1 MFSARRHPPLLARA
15 APVLLLLTIAWHCAV
30 VQLNPV
36 AAPQLA
42 NASDS
47 RARLTSGSYNKTCIT
62 ENIEN
67 GTHLT
72 IISSSMVTAG
82 NTSSPTA
89 AFNERRRDMFFED
102 YNIKQIEVIDTSVV
116 PANNSTHDVRPGPVR
131 QPSVSSPPLVSV
143 NPITREP
150 PVVSAEQSDSSQMAP
165 ILPQRHNVLA
175 PKLSATGRPA
185 CVQSPDDTFCEIV
198 DNYPN
203 KSSIKTEMDL
213 SPQQFNDIFG
223 PKEIDARKSYV
234 DPESDEESVCRKV
247 PRVIYPQMAKNQ
259 ANQWVYVVNEVE
271 YTQAVVAE
279 ICEKPGKPC
288 THLENLPMG
297 MYSRCKQKYSYK
309 RLLALHPTEK
319 RTYPEAFKFP
329 SCCSCYIKYQDDYVG
344 RSNFRKLEGK
354 VDVTEQRNSGGSQQ
368 QQPAVVVV
376 AAGAPRESRVL
387 SSSTEQNETT
397 IIETTI
403 IEPVQPEISVHHQ
416 HIDNST
422 TIEIM
427 SQSAELTAAAG
438 QQQQQQQH
446 SINSTLP
453 PT

>member
-1 MFSARRHPPLLARA
+1 M
-15 APVLLLLTIAWHCAV
+15 
-30 VQLNPV
+30 
-36 AAPQLA
+36 
-42 NASDS
+42 
-47 RARLTSGSYNKTCIT
+47 
-62 ENIEN
+62 
-67 GTHLT
+67 
-72 IISSSMVTAG
+72 
-82 NTSSPTA
+82 
-89 AFNERRRDMFFED
+89 
-102 YNIKQIEVIDTSVV
+102 
-116 PANNSTHDVRPGPVR
+116 
-131 QPSVSSPPLVSV
+131 
-143 NPITREP
+143 TR
-150 PVVSAEQSDSSQMAP
+150 
-165 ILPQRHNVLA
+165 
-175 PKLSATGRPA
+175 
-185 CVQSPDDTFCEIV
+185 
-198 DNYPN
+198 
-203 KSSIKTEMDL
+203 
-213 SPQQFNDIFG
+213 
-223 PKEIDARKSYV
+223 
-234 DPESDEESVCRKV
+234 
-247 PRVIYPQMAKNQ
+247 
-259 ANQWVYVVNEVE
+259 
-271 YTQAVVAE
+271 
-279 ICEKPGKPC
+279 KPGKPC

-329 SCCSCYIKYQDDYVG
+329 SCCSCYIKYHDDYVG

-354 VDVTEQRNSGGSQQ
+354 VDVTEQRNNGGSQQ

-453 PT
+453 PTWERVTDGNSVSLINNTACSYRQNFHFLSCLSV